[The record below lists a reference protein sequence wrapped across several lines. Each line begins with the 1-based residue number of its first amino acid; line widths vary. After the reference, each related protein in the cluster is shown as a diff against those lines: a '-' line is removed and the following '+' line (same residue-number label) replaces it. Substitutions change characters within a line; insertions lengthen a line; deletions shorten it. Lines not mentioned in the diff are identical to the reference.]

1 MTALQLARAAKSAGM
16 AGLLLKNHDTSTTA
30 LAATVREAIPN
41 LLVFGG
47 LALNDAVG
55 GFYPAAVDIAVRM
68 GAKQIWMPTHCAE
81 HERSSSR

>member
-1 MTALQLARAAKSAGM
+1 MIPGSFDLHVHCAPDVRPRKMTALQLARAAKSAGM

-47 LALNDAVG
+47 WL
-55 GFYPAAVDIAVRM
+55 
-68 GAKQIWMPTHCAE
+68 
-81 HERSSSR
+81 